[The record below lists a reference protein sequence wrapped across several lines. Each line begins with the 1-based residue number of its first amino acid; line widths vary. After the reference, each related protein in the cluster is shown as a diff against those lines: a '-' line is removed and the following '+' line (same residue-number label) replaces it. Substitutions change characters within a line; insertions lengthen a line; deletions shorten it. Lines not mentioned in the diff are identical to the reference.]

1 MDTLNFAEAR
11 LRNLLQSTL
20 LVVGMGA
27 LLGYLAW
34 IVGGPLLS
42 LLAILFALVT
52 WVMTPLLSPRL
63 VLHIFRG
70 RPIAPSAAPQ
80 LYSILEALVQRAG
93 LPTVPTLYYVPSDVM
108 NAFAVGDQR
117 TSVVALSD
125 GLLRRLT
132 LEELAG
138 VLAHEVSHIRS
149 NDLRVMSFADLIE
162 RFTRLLSLLGQIL
175 LLINLPL
182 LLFSEYRI
190 HWVAI
195 AILIFAP
202 TINGLGRLAL
212 SRNREY
218 NADLEAARLLGRP
231 EPLAKALAKMEE
243 FQGRVLEQFI
253 GPGQRLPDPSL
264 LRTHPPTQE
273 RVRRLLALRKSPQY
287 PPLAAG
293 GGEHPR
299 ALSASAP
306 LRPRWH
312 RNGLWY

>member
-20 LVVGMGA
+20 LVAGMGA

-34 IVGGPLLS
+34 IVGGPFLS
-42 LLAILFALVT
+42 LLAMLLALAT
-52 WVMTPLLSPRL
+52 WVLTPLLSPPL
-63 VLHIFRG
+63 VLRIFRG
-70 RPIAPSAAPQ
+70 RPITASAAPQ
-80 LYSILEALVQRAG
+80 LYAILEALARRAG
-93 LPTVPTLYYVPSDVM
+93 LPALPRLYYVPSDVM

-117 TSVVALSD
+117 NSVVALSD

-138 VLAHEVSHIRS
+138 VLAHEISHIGN

-162 RFTRLLSLLGQIL
+162 RFTRLLSLLGQML
-175 LLINLPL
+175 LLISLPL
-182 LLFSEYRI
+182 LLFSDYRI
-190 HWVAI
+190 DWLAI

-202 TINGLGRLAL
+202 SINSLGRLAL

-231 EPLAKALAKMEE
+231 EPLARALAKMER
-243 FQGRVLEQFI
+243 FQGRILEQFF

-264 LRTHPPTQE
+264 LRTHPPTEE
-273 RVRRLLALRKSPQY
+273 RIRRLLTLRESPRH

-293 GGEHPR
+293 PWQQPR
-299 ALSASAP
+299 LPLASTP

-312 RNGLWY
+312 RTGLWY

>member
-1 MDTLNFAEAR
+1 MDTLNLAEAR

-20 LVVGMGA
+20 LVAGMGA

-34 IVGGPLLS
+34 ILGGPFLGM
-42 LLAILFALVT
+42 LAILLALAA
-52 WVMTPLLSPRL
+52 WVLTPLLSPPL
-63 VLHIFRG
+63 VLRIFHG
-70 RPIAPSAAPQ
+70 RPIAPSAAPR
-80 LYSILEALVQRAG
+80 LYAVLKALAQRAG

-108 NAFAVGDQR
+108 NAFAVGDQQ
-117 TSVVALSD
+117 SAVVALSD

-138 VLAHEVSHIRS
+138 VLAHEVSHISS

-162 RFTRLLSLLGQIL
+162 RFTRLLSLLGQLL

-202 TINGLGRLAL
+202 TINALGRLAL

-231 EPLAKALAKMEE
+231 EPLAKALAKMEQ
-243 FQGRVLEQFI
+243 FQGRILEQFI

-287 PPLAAG
+287 PPLVPG
-293 GGEHPR
+293 IGERHHG
-299 ALSASAP
+299 LLASAP